1 VCAKVAIVYNKPV
14 SSRYDLTQEGKA
26 VVSVLESVEA
36 VHPALVKLGYDVV
49 RVPLVLPLEQAR
61 KELKSLAV
69 DLVFNLFEGFG
80 GYPETEALVPEVATE
95 MGIPYTGCPSA
106 AITLA
111 LDKAKTKA
119 VLEKSGIATPRY
131 QVLSPET
138 LSTFHL
144 SYPCIVKLRN
154 EDASHGLSEKSVV
167 HDFASLE
174 GQVGVVSKLYGR
186 EVLVEEFLDGQEFSA
201 TVLGDSEGT
210 VLPVSEMT
218 YSLPP
223 GKPRILTFAAKW
235 EPDSP
240 YFKGTKVVCPAQIPN
255 DERERIAKTA
265 LAVFRRLCRR
275 GYARVDMRLD
285 GEGELNVM
293 EVNPNPDIS
302 PGTGATRQAEAAGM
316 SYTEFVAK
324 IVSLALE
331 RNQR

>member
-1 VCAKVAIVYNKPV
+1 MCAKVAIVYNEPV

-26 VVSVLESVEA
+26 VLSVLDSVEA
-36 VHPALVKLGYDVV
+36 VHPALVELGYDVV

-95 MGIPYTGCPSA
+95 MGIPYTGCSSA

-138 LSTFHL
+138 LSRFHL
-144 SYPCIVKLRN
+144 SYPCIVKPGS
-154 EDASHGLSEKSVV
+154 EDASHGLSEESVV
-167 HDFASLE
+167 HDFTSLE
-174 GQVGVVSKLYGR
+174 KQVRVVSNLYGG

-201 TVLGDSEGT
+201 TVLGNSECI

-235 EPDSP
+235 EPDSL
-240 YFKGTKVVCPAQIPN
+240 YFQGTKVICPAQISN
-255 DERERIAKTA
+255 GERERIAKTA
-265 LAVFRRLCRR
+265 LAVFQLLCCQ

-285 GEGELNVM
+285 REGRVNVM